1 MRKRKKKSGA
11 ASPHT
16 TSRCKAAKN
25 VCIQQEV
32 NTIVQLALG
41 RETRIITLGKLLLF
55 STETGDAWMLEPAEG
70 LSLCLVRDGEK
81 RPAVI
86 SETPSGYGIEW
97 NSGYRIKGSVFMAVD
112 HDGEV
117 DSIMGYPI
125 REIETAVLQMTNG
138 FSPDTETAVHAG
150 NLIKN

>member
-16 TSRCKAAKN
+16 ASRCKAAKN

-41 RETRIITLGKLLLF
+41 REARIITLGKLLFF
-55 STETGDAWMLEPAEG
+55 STETGDAWLLDPADG

-81 RPAVI
+81 QPVVI
-86 SETPSGYGIEW
+86 TETPSSFGIEW
-97 NSGYRIKGSVFMAVD
+97 NSGYRIKGNIFMVME
-112 HDGEV
+112 HSGQMH
-117 DSIMGYPI
+117 SIMGYPI
-125 REIETAVLQMTNG
+125 REIETAILQITNG
-138 FSPDTETAVHAG
+138 FSQAPEIAAHAD

>member
-41 RETRIITLGKLLLF
+41 REARIITLGKLLLF
-55 STETGDAWMLEPAEG
+55 STETGDAWMLNPADG

-81 RPAVI
+81 QPVVI
-86 SETPSGYGIEW
+86 NETSSSLGIEW
-97 NSGYRIKGSVFMAVD
+97 NSGYRIKGNIFMAME
-112 HDGEV
+112 HSGQMY
-117 DSIMGYPI
+117 SIMGYPI
-125 REIETAVLQMTNG
+125 REIETAILQMTNG
-138 FSPDTETAVHAG
+138 YSPDTEIAVHAG